1 MGIHTTWSIDW
12 ILLILLRRIRSEA
25 RPGKD
30 AGFRGSRLDST
41 QSLEALEFVS
51 LRRRALRDYVK
62 FINFVFWIKYH
73 FNIGI

>member
-41 QSLEALEFVS
+41 QSLEALEFEPATPRT
-51 LRRRALRDYVK
+51 L
-62 FINFVFWIKYH
+62 
-73 FNIGI
+73 